1 MTKDMLN
8 KIVLGIAVI
17 AAAVCFYEGKDAGA
31 MALLAFAG
39 GHLLRSPLTPAPEVE
54 Q

>member
-1 MTKDMLN
+1 MTKDTLN

-17 AAAVCFYEGKDAGA
+17 AAAACFYEGKDAAGA
-31 MALLAFAG
+31 ALLAFAS